1 MSEMPPWG
9 MRTRPAVRGNAP
21 ASDTTLPHDL
31 FGSIDIPPEIPPETQ
46 RYHAVFGGIV
56 TSMDNHT
63 PNS

>member
-1 MSEMPPWG
+1 MGVTESLVIDLL
-9 MRTRPAVRGNAP
+9 PAWCLTGARISGA
-21 ASDTTLPHDL
+21 
-31 FGSIDIPPEIPPETQ
+31 PEIPPETQ